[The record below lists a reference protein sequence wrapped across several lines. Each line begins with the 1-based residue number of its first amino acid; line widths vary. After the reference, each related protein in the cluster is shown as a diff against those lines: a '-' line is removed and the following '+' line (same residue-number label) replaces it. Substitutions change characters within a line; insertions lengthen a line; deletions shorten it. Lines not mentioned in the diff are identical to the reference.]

1 VLRRCCAA
9 PLLRFC
15 AAALSDNQRSL
26 IPQESPVNR
35 RSFIASS
42 AVATVTATAL
52 TATVAQ
58 AQKAAPPPG
67 APSGAAPASGAHGE
81 VVAATQKCIAAAYVC
96 REMCVATLAKGD
108 TMMAACMRTVSDM
121 IPLCDAVAQLAAS
134 KSKHLKKT
142 VAACID
148 ACVDCEAECKK
159 HEKMHAECKACLEA
173 CTACIAACKKVA

>member
-1 VLRRCCAA
+1 M
-9 PLLRFC
+9 
-15 AAALSDNQRSL
+15 
-26 IPQESPVNR
+26 NR

-42 AVATVTATAL
+42 AVVAGATAL

-58 AQKAAPPPG
+58 AQKAASPAGGP
-67 APSGAAPASGAHGE
+67 APAPAGNAHSD
-81 VVAATQKCIAAAYVC
+81 VVAATQKCLAAAYAC
-96 REMCVATLAKGD
+96 REVCVATLAKGD